1 MLLFRAGDH
10 GRLAVPLGLVARLE
24 DFPREEIEFS
34 DGSPVVQYR
43 GKLMKLV
50 PFSGIVDSERAR
62 QPVLVFTDGG
72 RSMGLMVDG
81 ITDVVEDRLHIELS
95 GARPGLLGTAVIDG
109 QATDVI
115 DTGFWLQQAGQDWF
129 QGTQAQ
135 AQRRRR
141 ILMVDDNSFFR
152 QLLVPTLS
160 AAGYQ
165 VTAVESAADALALR
179 DGGAMFDVIVSD
191 IDMPGMDGLSFAR
204 AVRAAGPWA
213 ALPLIALSAA
223 AEAADVAAGLDAGFT
238 DYIAKSQRESLL
250 ASLAQGNGAIGNA
263 AMGIA
268 QGLAA

>member
-1 MLLFRAGDH
+1 MLLFRAGEH
-10 GRLAVPLGLVARLE
+10 ARLAVPLGLVARLE
-24 DFPREEIEFS
+24 DFPRAEIEYS
-34 DGSPVVQYR
+34 AGMPVVQYR

-50 PFSGIVDSERAR
+50 PFSGIVDTERAR

-115 DTGFWLQQAGQDWF
+115 DTGYWLQQAGQDWF
-129 QGTQAQ
+129 QGRQAE
-135 AQRRRR
+135 ADRRRR

-179 DGGAMFDVIVSD
+179 DGGAVFDVILSD
-191 IDMPGMDGLSFAR
+191 IDMPGMDGLAFAR
-204 AVRAAGPWA
+204 AVRSAGPWTD
-213 ALPLIALSAA
+213 LPLIALSAA
-223 AEAADVAAGLDAGFT
+223 AEPTDISAGLDAGFT

-250 ASLAQGNGAIGNA
+250 ASLAQGNAGALGA
-263 AMGIA
+263 TH
-268 QGLAA
+268 GLAA